1 MKKKAV
7 LFWQY
12 QFIFSDSALF
22 LRIHFE
28 TVAQSTGR
36 WASSVHCKFYFK
48 WFMPC
53 WSQWNEMAGPVLTF
67 QQKPYEQLQF
77 TS

>member
-1 MKKKAV
+1 MCMHPWFFSMGRLHLGQGFELASI
-7 LFWQY
+7 

-36 WASSVHCKFYFK
+36 
-48 WFMPC
+48 
-53 WSQWNEMAGPVLTF
+53 
-67 QQKPYEQLQF
+67 
-77 TS
+77 